1 MKKEKDDLINLKL
14 GLEVNLYRV
23 NSNLSNNKVVNTK
36 SFQTVIEFFPEID
49 IDRLAKVESFHK
61 GITKILKDQLTIE
74 KNILLEN
81 ITIAEEEIKKIDNQL
96 HQMVNSQDDLMKL
109 LERLLEIDKLK
120 EELENQNKYSILN
133 SQAKE
138 NVNTIKQKIDST
150 LIKTIDEIEIL
161 INTGMEKYIKK
172 IYNNKSIL
180 PKISFD
186 KTSYTLNHG
195 DDKGTGKSFA
205 NLIALD
211 LTYLE
216 KTILPCLVHDSIL
229 TKNMGIS
236 AVESLINIYNSFEK
250 QIFISIDE
258 IPKYSTK
265 TKDLI
270 EKTKFLKL
278 DQDHLAFKA
287 KWKEKP

>member
-1 MKKEKDDLINLKL
+1 MAKIAL
-14 GLEVNLYRV
+14 
-23 NSNLSNNKVVNTK
+23 
-36 SFQTVIEFFPEID
+36 
-49 IDRLAKVESFHK
+49 RL
-61 GITKILKDQLTIE
+61 T
-74 KNILLEN
+74 
-81 ITIAEEEIKKIDNQL
+81 
-96 HQMVNSQDDLMKL
+96 
-109 LERLLEIDKLK
+109 
-120 EELENQNKYSILN
+120 
-133 SQAKE
+133 
-138 NVNTIKQKIDST
+138 
-150 LIKTIDEIEIL
+150 
-161 INTGMEKYIKK
+161 
-172 IYNNKSIL
+172 
-180 PKISFD
+180 
-186 KTSYTLNHG
+186 